1 MLPKINRLP
10 SREIRRVMQEG
21 LKNASKD
28 RVTFTLKN
36 GLPVSRFA
44 IIVGKAVDK
53 RAVARNRIKRVLS
66 ESVRLSLA
74 NEKPGFDTVIL
85 LR

>member
-10 SREIRRVMQEG
+10 SREIRRVMQAGRKE
-21 LKNASKD
+21 ATKD
-28 RVTFTLKN
+28 RITFSLKN

-44 IIVGKAVDK
+44 IIVGARVAA
-53 RAVARNRIKRVLS
+53 RAVVRNSIKRRLS